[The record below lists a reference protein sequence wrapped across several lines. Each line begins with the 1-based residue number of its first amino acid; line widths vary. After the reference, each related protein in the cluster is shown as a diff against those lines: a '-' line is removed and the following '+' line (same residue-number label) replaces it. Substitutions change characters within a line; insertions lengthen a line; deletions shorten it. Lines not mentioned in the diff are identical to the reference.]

1 MVENGL
7 GLLDAWKPMLLRR
20 LLECSLVP
28 GCALLALLAG
38 LAMQS
43 SGAPATVQGVLI
55 DQQCSAQAE
64 TRMVPDPSP
73 HLEGGILWAYTHEKS
88 CLLMPACRRSGYG
101 VFAFESNKFL
111 TFDAAGNQKAVALI
125 EASKKQDDMR
135 VEVAGQIED
144 GKIKV
149 TSLKLLP

>member
-1 MVENGL
+1 MLIRRFLEWP
-7 GLLDAWKPMLLRR
+7 LLPA
-20 LLECSLVP
+20 
-28 GCALLALLAG
+28 CALFPLLAG
-38 LAMQS
+38 LATQS
-43 SGAPATVQGVLI
+43 PGAPATPGTIQGVLI
-55 DQQCSAQAE
+55 DQQCSAKAE

-111 TFDAAGNQKAVALI
+111 PFDAVGNQKAIALI

-135 VEVAGQIED
+135 VEVTGQIEG

-149 TSLKLLP
+149 TSLRVLP

>member
-1 MVENGL
+1 MS
-7 GLLDAWKPMLLRR
+7 LRR
-20 LLECSLVP
+20 LLEWSLIP
-28 GCALLALLAG
+28 GCALLTLLAG
-38 LAMQS
+38 LGTQGF
-43 SGAPATVQGVLI
+43 GAPAASATVKGILI

-101 VFAFESNKFL
+101 VFTNDTNKFL
-111 TFDAAGNQKAVALI
+111 LFDAAGNRNALALI
-125 EASKKQDDMR
+125 QASKKENDMR
-135 VEVAGQIED
+135 VEVTGEID
-144 GKIKV
+144 GDKIKV

>member
-1 MVENGL
+1 
-7 GLLDAWKPMLLRR
+7 MLIRR
-20 LLECSLVP
+20 LPEWPLVT
-28 GCALLALLAG
+28 GCALLTLLTVS
-38 LAMQS
+38 AMQS
-43 SGAPATVQGVLI
+43 PGAPATPATIQGVLI

-101 VFAFESNKFL
+101 VFTFETNKFVP
-111 TFDAAGNQKAVALI
+111 FDAIGNQKASALI

-135 VEVAGQIED
+135 VEVTGQIEG

-149 TSLKLLP
+149 TNLRLLP